1 MDWEE
6 RPPILDRTGK
16 MGKQLPCGSLDVG
29 RVAVAV
35 LGADVVDV
43 DRSAQAVMTAA
54 TLWWV
59 IVLLSSLTMSMLISC
74 RMMSETT

>member
-1 MDWEE
+1 V
-6 RPPILDRTGK
+6 
-16 MGKQLPCGSLDVG
+16 DVG

-43 DRSAQAVMTAA
+43 NRSAQAVTRVSCSEKTHTMGVA

-59 IVLLSSLTMSMLISC
+59 IVLLSSRMLISC
-74 RMMSETT
+74 RMMSETA

>member
-1 MDWEE
+1 M
-6 RPPILDRTGK
+6 
-16 MGKQLPCGSLDVG
+16 GSLDVG

-35 LGADVVDV
+35 LGADV
-43 DRSAQAVMTAA
+43 DRSAQAVMRAA

>member
-1 MDWEE
+1 
-6 RPPILDRTGK
+6 
-16 MGKQLPCGSLDVG
+16 MGKQLPCGSLDVE

>member
-1 MDWEE
+1 
-6 RPPILDRTGK
+6 

-35 LGADVVDV
+35 LGADVDV

>member
-1 MDWEE
+1 
-6 RPPILDRTGK
+6 
-16 MGKQLPCGSLDVG
+16 MGSVDVG
-29 RVAVAV
+29 RVAVVV

-43 DRSAQAVMTAA
+43 DRSAQAVTRASCSEKTHTMAA

>member
-1 MDWEE
+1 
-6 RPPILDRTGK
+6 